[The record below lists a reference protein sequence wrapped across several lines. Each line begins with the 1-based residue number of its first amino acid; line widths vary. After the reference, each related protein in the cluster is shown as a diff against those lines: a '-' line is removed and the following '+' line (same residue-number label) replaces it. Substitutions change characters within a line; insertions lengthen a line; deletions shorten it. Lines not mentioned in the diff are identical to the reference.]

1 MQMTGQRTV
10 PVTPRQT
17 WDALNDPTVLKACI
31 AGCESIALVAPDLYE
46 LVMNARIGPVSARFK
61 GRLTRSDVDEPRSYR
76 ITFDGQG
83 GAAGFGKGVAD
94 VRLSEAPGGTLLD
107 YEVSAQVG
115 GKIAQIGSRLID
127 GAARK
132 IADDFFSAFE
142 AKLVGDAAAATAAG
156 TAATTGAEA
165 SVHSGAISGVETGVE
180 AGAATEPLAPGAA
193 GVSTATATATGAGAG
208 TALPTPGP
216 GPTPAPGAP
225 AGPAAKP
232 VRWGVWALAA
242 VLAAVLLAW
251 LLKR

>member
-17 WDALNDPTVLKACI
+17 WDALNDPAVLKACI
-31 AGCESIALVAPDLYE
+31 AGCESITLVAPDLYE

-142 AKLVGDAAAATAAG
+142 AKLVGDAAAG
-156 TAATTGAEA
+156 TAAATGAEA
-165 SVHSGAISGVETGVE
+165 GVPSGAASGGVETGVE
-180 AGAATEPLAPGAA
+180 ADAAT
-193 GVSTATATATGAGAG
+193 GAG

-216 GPTPAPGAP
+216 GPMPAPRAP

>member
-31 AGCESIALVAPDLYE
+31 AGCESIALVAPDQYE

-61 GRLTRSDVDEPRSYR
+61 GRLTRSEVDEPRSYR

-94 VRLSEAPGGTLLD
+94 VRLSEAPAGTLLD

-132 IADDFFSAFE
+132 ISDDFFSAFE
-142 AKLVGDAAAATAAG
+142 ARLVGDAAAVASAGSASVEGTATEPRSTEPAGSPTGTAPASATAAPPP
-156 TAATTGAEA
+156 APTG
-165 SVHSGAISGVETGVE
+165 I
-180 AGAATEPLAPGAA
+180 P
-193 GVSTATATATGAGAG
+193 AG
-208 TALPTPGP
+208 TAP
-216 GPTPAPGAP
+216 
-225 AGPAAKP
+225 KP
-232 VRWGVWALAA
+232 VPWMAWSIAAALAA
-242 VLAAVLLAW
+242 ALLAW
-251 LLKR
+251 LLQH

>member
-142 AKLVGDAAAATAAG
+142 AKLVGDAAA
-156 TAATTGAEA
+156 
-165 SVHSGAISGVETGVE
+165 
-180 AGAATEPLAPGAA
+180 
-193 GVSTATATATGAGAG
+193 G
-208 TALPTPGP
+208 TALPTPSR
-216 GPTPAPGAP
+216 GPTPEPGAP

-232 VRWGVWALAA
+232 VRWGVWAIAA

-251 LLKR
+251 LLRR

>member
-17 WDALNDPTVLKACI
+17 WDALNDPDALKACI
-31 AGCESIALVAPDLYE
+31 SGCESITLVAPDQYE

-94 VRLSEAPGGTLLD
+94 VRLSEAPDGTLLD

-142 AKLVGDAAAATAAG
+142 ARLVGEAAALSAAQAG
-156 TAATTGAEA
+156 AAAEP
-165 SVHSGAISGVETGVE
+165 GE
-180 AGAATEPLAPGAA
+180 AGATTQAAAPQAA
-193 GVSTATATATGAGAG
+193 PTVPTTA
-208 TALPTPGP
+208 GP
-216 GPTPAPGAP
+216 P
-225 AGPAAKP
+225 AGPTAKP
-232 VRWGVWALAA
+232 VRWVVWVIAAALAA
-242 VLAAVLLAW
+242 MLLGW
-251 LLKR
+251 LLRR